1 MKQSPAE
8 RFVAQA
14 LVTLLVAFGL
24 WYLLKPEPRERFREP
39 SPEEILESDQTPST
53 TAFGD
58 ESAPIP
64 TGTPTDAPATSD
76 QNQPQASL
84 AKTPDTGTRLT
95 QEQIVQR
102 RSATKSA
109 LSSAYMSIVAFH
121 AEYDRYTTD
130 LAAAGYMPQEGVMP
144 AKFGFLQ
151 PYEPRGGR
159 EENEVPSRHSS
170 EIFLNLQDD
179 EGQPIYSYDKHSKN
193 VDLAKYARFC
203 RDGCSAS
210 DTRFELIAAFNL
222 DEDETL
228 DVWIIDQNKEIRHV
242 VDDEKE

>member
-8 RFVAQA
+8 RVVAKA
-14 LVTLLVAFGL
+14 LVTLLIAFAL
-24 WYLLKPEPRERFREP
+24 WYVLKPEPRERFRKP
-39 SPEEILESDQTPST
+39 SPEEILESDQVPGSRD
-53 TAFGD
+53 FGD
-58 ESAPIP
+58 RSEPLP
-64 TGTPTDAPATSD
+64 TSSPTKAATHSET
-76 QNQPQASL
+76 NQPRVPL
-84 AKTPDTGTRLT
+84 AKTPGDGSRLT
-95 QEQIVQR
+95 QEEIAQR

-109 LSSAYMSIVAFH
+109 LSSAYTSIIAFH

-151 PYEPRGGR
+151 AYEPRGGR
-159 EENEVPSRHSS
+159 AENENPSRYSS
-170 EIFLNLQDD
+170 EIFLNLQDE
-179 EGQPIYSYDKHSKN
+179 EGQPLYRYDKHSTG
-193 VDLAKYARFC
+193 VDLGKYARFC

-210 DTRFELIAAFNL
+210 DTRFEIIAAFNL

-228 DVWIIDQNKEIRHV
+228 DVWIIDQNKDIRHA